1 MVSPV
6 MYTTGAYNRYCIVG
20 QNQALRNQCYFL
32 NLGKAMWKII
42 ITQINYMLSSF
53 HLSEILL
60 ITLQGLPA
68 AITLSGISL
77 VTTELA
83 PMTEFLPMVTPF
95 HTIELTP
102 INALS

>member
-1 MVSPV
+1 
-6 MYTTGAYNRYCIVG
+6 MYTASTNNRYRIVH
-20 QNQALRNQCYFL
+20 QNQPFRNQRYFL
-32 NLGKAMWKII
+32 NLRKAMRKII
-42 ITQINYMLSSF
+42 IAQINYILFSF

-83 PMTEFLPMVTPF
+83 PMTEFLPMATPF